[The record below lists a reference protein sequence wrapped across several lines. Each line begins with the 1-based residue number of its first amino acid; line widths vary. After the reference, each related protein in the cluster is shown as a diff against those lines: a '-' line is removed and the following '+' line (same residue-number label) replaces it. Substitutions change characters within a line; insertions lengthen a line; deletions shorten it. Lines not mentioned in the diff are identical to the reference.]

1 MNTKN
6 IIFGSL
12 ALVILGGGA
21 YFFLKNKKKKDTLK
35 LEDLKKL
42 GESVTQTGT
51 STTTNSDKVL
61 DTAPVNNQVSQAE
74 ISKQIQAQGLVNQI
88 VILKNEYDTLQD
100 RPNRPI
106 SCGFDTKKIG
116 GQNSSTN
123 AWMYSASSEVLKGCN
138 SNLSQINNKLKQL
151 TQLGY
156 KEDKGL
162 AVKI

>member
-21 YFFLKNKKKKDTLK
+21 YLFLKNKKSKDTLK

-61 DTAPVNNQVSQAE
+61 DTAPVNNQLSQAE
-74 ISKQIQAQGLVNQI
+74 ISKQIQAQGLANQI
-88 VILKNEYDTLQD
+88 ISLKNTYDTLQD
-100 RPNRPI
+100 KPYKTVI
-106 SCGFDTKKIG
+106 GCGFKTKPLM
-116 GQNSSTN
+116 SPD
-123 AWMYSASSEVLKGCN
+123 KGEME
-138 SNLSQINNKLKQL
+138 NNKICSNNLRQIQQKQKQL

>member
-42 GESVTQTGT
+42 GDSVTQTG
-51 STTTNSDKVL
+51 SATTPDKVL
-61 DTAPVNNQVSQAE
+61 DSAPVTNT
-74 ISKQIQAQGLVNQI
+74 QAQAQANQQELINLTQATSLINQI
-88 VILKNEYDTLQD
+88 LTL
-100 RPNRPI
+100 RK
-106 SCGFDTKKIG
+106 TKKTIPPFNFG
-116 GQNSSTN
+116 NMNTWASESNSISVFN
-123 AWMYSASSEVLKGCN
+123 QGVENQIANLKE
-138 SNLSQINNKLKQL
+138 QMKL
-151 TQLGY
+151 LGY
-156 KEDKGL
+156 KEENGL